1 LLRNHS
7 PSVNR
12 NAALKTGQDL
22 GSEQSLTVRDS
33 QTSVFPLP
41 DLTDMVRT
49 ADRPAFFELND
60 GGNLNLHKFA
70 RGAGS
75 LAATYR
81 EHLRSRGYAGSC
93 NPQLASAAE
102 PTAPAHRHSQASR

>member
-1 LLRNHS
+1 MPLLRNHS

-12 NAALKTGQDL
+12 NAALKTEQDL
-22 GSEQSLTVRDS
+22 GSEQSVMVRDS

-41 DLTDMVRT
+41 DLTDMVRTASLVFAGIRAQSWDIART

-70 RGAGS
+70 RGAGI

-81 EHLRSRGYAGSC
+81 EHLRSRGYRGK
-93 NPQLASAAE
+93 L
-102 PTAPAHRHSQASR
+102 